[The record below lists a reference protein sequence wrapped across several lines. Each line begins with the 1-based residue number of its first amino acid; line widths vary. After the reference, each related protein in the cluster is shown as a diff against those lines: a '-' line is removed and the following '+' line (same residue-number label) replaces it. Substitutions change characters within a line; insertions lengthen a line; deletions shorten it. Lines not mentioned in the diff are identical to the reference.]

1 MRPATCPNTVLAR
14 EISRGATVLAPDGR
28 DITTAVR
35 STFNQMLPVTGGD
48 KGAAAAQAVRAALG
62 DQREVR
68 R

>member
-1 MRPATCPNTVLAR
+1 MAHDSATTLAR
-14 EISRGATVLAPDGR
+14 EIARGATVIGPDGR

-35 STFNQMLPVTGGD
+35 STFSRLLPVTGGD